1 METIIDMIEDE
12 FNQDESFMVLRLLEA
27 FLRLLR
33 SCRNLLSINDFV
45 ILNLDSLRLFVLDDL
60 CLSIRFLGQ

>member
-1 METIIDMIEDE
+1 MIEDE